1 MFRVCT
7 IHIFLLSYLEFM
19 QKTLYMIWWWWCQYI
34 LSICTIVR
42 VAFRVWLEKT
52 YEYLPIFLLF
62 QPSSVHIWYVPKT
75 LKMKKISSS
84 EKKPSSAYLRPFL
97 CFGPMQ
103 LLLSPNNDE
112 IPFFS
117 EKIFSLLM
125 FVICNLLRPQ
135 TQSLWKN
142 IQLHI
147 NFVSYLFSFF
157 YF

>member
-75 LKMKKISSS
+75 LKMKKFLPLRRNRHQHIWDLFYALALCNCYFLQIMMRFLFTQ
-84 EKKPSSAYLRPFL
+84 KKYFPFW
-97 CFGPMQ
+97 C
-103 LLLSPNNDE
+103 LL
-112 IPFFS
+112 
-117 EKIFSLLM
+117 
-125 FVICNLLRPQ
+125 
-135 TQSLWKN
+135 
-142 IQLHI
+142 
-147 NFVSYLFSFF
+147 
-157 YF
+157 

>member
-19 QKTLYMIWWWWCQYI
+19 QKTLYMIWWWWCQNI

-42 VAFRVWLEKT
+42 VAFRVWLEKKPWIST
-52 YEYLPIFLLF
+52 YFFLLF

-75 LKMKKISSS
+75 LKMKKNSFYISIS

-125 FVICNLLRPQ
+125 SVIICWGLKL
-135 TQSLWKN
+135 KVCEK
-142 IQLHI
+142 IY
-147 NFVSYLFSFF
+147 SYI
-157 YF
+157 